1 MLHKGWRS
9 SGSCV
14 VAKEQDVSQEINI
27 WRFHPIPWWAL
38 RRSLEFLIL
47 TWVSP
52 WFFFGQPK
60 ICPSNAGENG
70 DCFLSRWPRPFFNE
84 VPQELL
90 GEPRLWWWRLGDLK
104 RWQRADH
111 VDGCVWKG
119 AIGLPVYPQKIAQF
133 SDRPPSVIWWI
144 ENCCHWAV
152 WGIGVSC
159 LKHLD
164 QT

>member
-1 MLHKGWRS
+1 MFRKRWSTSDDSILFHGECLENPWNSWSWHGFLH
-9 SGSCV
+9 V
-14 VAKEQDVSQEINI
+14 
-27 WRFHPIPWWAL
+27 
-38 RRSLEFLIL
+38 
-47 TWVSP
+47 
-52 WFFFGQPK
+52 FFGQPK

-90 GEPRLWWWRLGDLK
+90 GNPGFGGDDLMMLK

-111 VDGCVWKG
+111 VDGCVWKW
-119 AIGLPVYPQKIAQF
+119 AIGIPVYPQKNTKF
-133 SDRPPSVIWWI
+133 SDRPPSVIWWF

-164 QT
+164 QA